1 MKIQRIS
8 TILKKYVLSKM
19 NSLQIFKVYLWEY
32 RRKVELLHLQSQ
44 ADLIKEFCR
53 KNIDKIYYSKYNPK
67 TIFNYSKLDIFKK
80 ILQNVFLKKYSSV
93 FYLYI
98 RKNSIFYSQFI
109 KIIYHHISMKICLI
123 LNKLYIYLRQSNL
136 FKEKNQKCISK
147 EITNSIKVKENTSNI
162 NMEYENSRMKNKNR
176 MVITSTQQIK
186 EKEAEF
192 ENRKKQFYRIF
203 ENKRLDEED
212 INSSKRKFYWKPF
225 HCQKSINL
233 IEKDNE
239 FNKSLSNNL
248 IESDITHMEK
258 KTENNFIIMNI
269 ENKMNIEEKKTSKKF
284 YWRPYRSIESSKEI
298 KKFTETEIFSVEKN
312 TKNK

>member
-1 MKIQRIS
+1 MKLTKKLYLYHIKSLLNLLKIKLNENKESSTVSYDMKIQRIS

-19 NSLQIFKVYLWEY
+19 NSLQILKVYLWEY

-67 TIFNYSKLDIFKK
+67 TIFNYSKFDVFKK
-80 ILQNVFLKKYSSV
+80 ILQNVFFKKYSSV

-147 EITNSIKVKENTSNI
+147 EITNSIKVKENISNI

-192 ENRKKQFYRIF
+192 ENRKKRIFRIF
-203 ENKRLDEED
+203 ENKRLEEED
-212 INSSKRKFYWKPF
+212 INSSKRKFYG
-225 HCQKSINL
+225 NL
-233 IEKDNE
+233 FIVK
-239 FNKSLSNNL
+239 NL
-248 IESDITHMEK
+248 
-258 KTENNFIIMNI
+258 
-269 ENKMNIEEKKTSKKF
+269 
-284 YWRPYRSIESSKEI
+284 
-298 KKFTETEIFSVEKN
+298 
-312 TKNK
+312 